1 MGFMENVIDEY
12 YLYSKWILGI
22 SNFIFV
28 AIILIGVYIFRENL
42 RYICVKLVYKFIYST
57 IISII
62 GELLCLAGLALEI
75 EYVYFN
81 VTAFLFIAGGIL
93 IYGILL
99 GLMFKQIILPMMQC
113 YQYMQIAV
121 CLELF
126 LLAATRHLEPL
137 EWFAGTCGVIA
148 MEMSVLLLTKLLETQ
163 KQKKIK
169 EKNKADG
176 YPNSDLFPTRQKQ
189 LEKFI
194 SLLEHLEQEP
204 YAIMISGEW
213 GSGKTSFVK
222 KLEEKLETKNF
233 IWVNAGSEKTV
244 TEIMSEISAEIV
256 DILRK
261 NNVFLEHKD
270 LIEKYFLAFSDLFD
284 DTALKPLRKIS
295 TVFING
301 KGIDDRDYLNDKLD
315 CLNKTIYLIIDDLD
329 RCDEEYQAKMFKV
342 IRESMELHHCKTV
355 FLVDKNKFLKERK
368 DTEYIEK
375 YGPDYLEKYVSYTLD
390 LCEVEYQEIIEYFIE
405 DIWQDAF
412 IRGMK
417 AVLLKN
423 RNVKQIREMIIGFP
437 YNLIERLENEIAKE
451 MNLLQNKKNEELL
464 KGKEKINEIQRA
476 ISQVKKDITI
486 SRKVLNYLKG
496 IKRNVE
502 ALNEGIETISGEFSK
517 EDWFRSI
524 IAVQYLKNFMP
535 EIYNE
540 IKMHRDIFEFFQKY
554 KGYVVD
560 EVFDLK
566 YRLILH
572 EEKKEAILNR
582 IIYKID
588 VIDFSDVQTN
598 DEKYLSE
605 LRSDEY
611 VTEHIGEYIRIAQS
625 YDNLK
630 KILQIYAGGEWDN
643 SGKENFIEM
652 LFETLTQQSSH
663 FKADTEDFLIFSKQL
678 IDCLLKKGLS
688 DKGKTLCV
696 RKGSLVIRRAI
707 MDNARLFIN
716 VLSII
721 FPVNVVYNG
730 WRTLPVSNID
740 EFYNVL
746 EIINKE
752 SGYKGLED
760 EVNKLLSIKTYF
772 WNLEVKLRNEK
783 YHRIKSQINELFST
797 IKIIFSICEF
807 WDDIEYTI
815 NDREKD
821 EYSLVLKKY
830 FILEEGYRLREKALI
845 DVFDLLEAL
854 QTLKLFYS
862 SKERHYESDYYLP
875 LLTLAN
881 RAVVQYE
888 ETPQWLGN
896 KKKEV
901 AKLLLELAELVCKRD
916 KSSGHYEKDTIMKI
930 SIYAYKFNTYYEKDE
945 IKRRK
950 EKIQQK
956 HPVCQR

>member
-1 MGFMENVIDEY
+1 MGVMENIIDEY
-12 YLYSKWILGI
+12 YYYSKWVLGAGILV
-22 SNFIFV
+22 FAAV
-28 AIILIGVYIFRENL
+28 ILIGIYIFRENL
-42 RYICVKLVYKFIYST
+42 RYTCNKLAYKVIYGAV
-57 IISII
+57 ISII

-93 IYGILL
+93 IYGILS
-99 GLMFKQIILPMMQC
+99 GLMFKQIILPTMQC
-113 YQYMQIAV
+113 CQYMQIAV

-126 LLAATRHLEPL
+126 LLAAARHLEPL
-137 EWFAGTCGVIA
+137 EWFAGTCGVVA

-163 KQKKIK
+163 KQKKVK

-194 SLLEHLEQEP
+194 ALLEHLEQEP

-233 IWVNAGSEKTV
+233 VWVNAGSEKTV
-244 TEIMSEISAEIV
+244 TEVMAEISAEIV

-295 TVFING
+295 TVFIKG

-342 IRESMELHHCKTV
+342 IRESMELHHCKTI
-355 FLVDKNKFLKERK
+355 FLVDNNKFLKARK
-368 DTEYIEK
+368 GTEYTEK
-375 YGPDYLEKYVSYTLD
+375 YGPDYLEKYVSYTLE

-412 IRGMK
+412 IRGMDD
-417 AVLLKN
+417 VLLKK
-423 RNVKQIREMIIGFP
+423 RSVEQVREMIIRFP

-451 MNLLQNKKNEELL
+451 MNFFQNKKNEELL
-464 KGKEKINEIQRA
+464 KGKEKIDGLQQA
-476 ISQVKKDITI
+476 ISRVKKDITI

-502 ALNEGIETISGEFSK
+502 TLNGGIGTISGEFLK

-535 EIYNE
+535 EMYNE
-540 IKMHRDIFEFFQKY
+540 IKMHRDIFEFFRKY
-554 KGYVVD
+554 EGYVVD
-560 EVFDLK
+560 EIFDLK
-566 YRLILH
+566 YGLMFH

-582 IIYKID
+582 IIYEID
-588 VIDFSDVQTN
+588 VIDFSQVQTN

-605 LRSDEY
+605 LHSNEY

-625 YDNLK
+625 YDDLK
-630 KILQIYAGGEWDN
+630 KILQIYAGGEWDD
-643 SGKENFIEM
+643 SSKENFIEKI
-652 LFETLTQQSSH
+652 FETLTQQSSP
-663 FKADTEDFLIFSKQL
+663 FKADTEDFLLFSEQL
-678 IDCLLKKGLS
+678 VDCLLQKGLS

-696 RKGSLVIRRAI
+696 RKGRLVIERA
-707 MDNARLFIN
+707 MVDNARLFAD
-716 VLSII
+716 VLSIM
-721 FPVNVVYNG
+721 FPVNVIHDAWEG
-730 WRTLPVSNID
+730 LSVSNID

-746 EIINKE
+746 ERINKR
-752 SGYKGLED
+752 SAYKELED
-760 EVNKLLSIKTYF
+760 EVNKLQSIKTYF
-772 WNLEVKLRNEK
+772 GNLEKELKNEK
-783 YHRIKSQINELFST
+783 YHRIKFVADDLFSV
-797 IKIIFSICEF
+797 IKTVFAICEF

-830 FILEEGYRLREKALI
+830 FMLKEGYRLHERSFY
-845 DVFDLLEAL
+845 DVADWLEAL
-854 QTLKLFYS
+854 QALKLFYL
-862 SKERHYESDYYLP
+862 SKERHYESDYSVP
-875 LLTLAN
+875 LSELAK

-888 ETPQWLGN
+888 VNPQWLGN
-896 KKKEV
+896 KKKEI
-901 AKLLLELAELVCKRD
+901 AGLLLELAELVGRPD
-916 KSSGHYEKDTIMKI
+916 KSSGYNEKDTIIKI
-930 SIYAYKFNTYYEKDE
+930 SIYAYKFNSYYEMEE
-945 IKRRK
+945 IERRK
-950 EKIQQK
+950 KQQES
-956 HPVCQR
+956 